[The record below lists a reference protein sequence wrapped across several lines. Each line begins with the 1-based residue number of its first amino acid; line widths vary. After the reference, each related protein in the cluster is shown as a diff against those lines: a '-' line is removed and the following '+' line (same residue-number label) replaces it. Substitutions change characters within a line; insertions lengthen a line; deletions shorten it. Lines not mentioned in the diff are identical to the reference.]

1 MTVDGKLA
9 SVGSANLDA
18 TASFWESEAN
28 VVIEDPQVVAQLE
41 GALMEMIDRSLA
53 IDRTSEY
60 WRREAA
66 QRAVVAKLWP
76 GALYS

>member
-1 MTVDGKLA
+1 M
-9 SVGSANLDA
+9 
-18 TASFWESEAN
+18 
-28 VVIEDPQVVAQLE
+28 IEDPQVVAQLE
-41 GALMEMIDRSLA
+41 GALMKMIDRSLA